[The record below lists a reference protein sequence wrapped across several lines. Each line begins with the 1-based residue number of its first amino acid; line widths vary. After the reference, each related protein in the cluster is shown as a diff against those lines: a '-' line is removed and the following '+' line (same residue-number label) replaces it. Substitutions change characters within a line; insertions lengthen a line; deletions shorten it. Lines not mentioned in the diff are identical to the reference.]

1 MKWLVLS
8 KNSMKMNNEMNNKGG
23 KTIIIDDAKAFFEH
37 LSFWHNKSDDECIE
51 LATNEYGLD
60 AKQALMNMSKRDFV
74 TGMNN
79 NVIEELKNLRD
90 NEDE

>member
-1 MKWLVLS
+1 
-8 KNSMKMNNEMNNKGG
+8 MNNEMNNEGG

-60 AKQALMNMSKRDFV
+60 AEQALRNMLERDFV
-74 TGMNN
+74 TDMNN